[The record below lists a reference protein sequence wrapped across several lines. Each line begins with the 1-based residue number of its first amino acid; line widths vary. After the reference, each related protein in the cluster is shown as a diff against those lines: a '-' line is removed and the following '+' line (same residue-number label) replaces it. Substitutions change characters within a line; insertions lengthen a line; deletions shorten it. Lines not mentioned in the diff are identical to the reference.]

1 MAKKSKTLNLEES
14 ELRRLLLD
22 RRTADRK
29 RRVAAFGRT
38 GELLPLDAEDTEGLE
53 VEPLAGTR
61 IHADPDLRLTGPKAK
76 RARVWVERALLAIEL
91 AAVVGLAFIIVN
103 GLDLLG
109 QLNNEVSAAGTTNT
123 PSPAPLL
130 GPVVLP
136 SGHTAPSANN
146 AAAPN
151 EAEIPAH
158 LRPLVQAYTA
168 ALVMPTPGPEQAMRL
183 SIPAIGVS
191 AQVVQGDDWEALKR
205 GVGQHIGSA
214 NPGENGNLVLSGHN
228 DIYGEVFRHLD
239 RLQAGDEIVVFSA
252 QSSYTYTVTG
262 RLLVAPTF
270 VEVMFPTSN
279 ASITLISCYPYM
291 INTQRIII
299 QGELTR
305 ISDAG

>member
-22 RRTADRK
+22 RRSADRK
-29 RRVAAFGRT
+29 RRVRAYADSGT
-38 GELLPLDAEDTEGLE
+38 LLPLDAEDTQASE

-61 IHADPDLRLTGPKAK
+61 IHADPDLRLASPKAK
-76 RARVWVERALLAIEL
+76 RSRVWVERALLAVEL
-91 AAVVGLAFIIVN
+91 AAVVGLVFIFVN

-109 QLNNEVSAAGTTNT
+109 QLNSELNAGSGT

-130 GPVVLP
+130 GPLVLP
-136 SGHTAPSANN
+136 SGHTAPSVNN

-151 EAEIPAH
+151 AAEIPEH

-168 ALVMPTPGPEQAMRL
+168 ALVMPTPGPEQAMSI
-183 SIPAIGVS
+183 SIPSIAVN
-191 AQVVQGDDWEALKR
+191 APVVQGDDWEALKR

-214 NPGENGNLVLSGHN
+214 NPGQNGNLVLSGHN
-228 DIYGEVFRHLD
+228 DIYGEVFRQLD
-239 RLQAGDEIVVFSA
+239 QLNVGDEIVVSTA
-252 QSSYTYTVTG
+252 QNSYTYTVTG

-270 VEVMFPTSN
+270 VEVMFPTQD
-279 ASITLISCYPYM
+279 ATITLISCYPYM

-299 QGELTR
+299 QGELTH
-305 ISDAG
+305 ITDAG